1 MVEGDLLDLTVP
13 TLMLAMARERSTSVL
28 RLHHGEQGG
37 ALYFSEGAL
46 VHAVADGLTGDAAV
60 ARLLGWSDGRFQLV
74 RDADRQPRTVTRQI
88 EAFLQHGQGDA
99 VHTGVDAEPSGDE
112 RLLSELLTL
121 LSRLEQDRARIADR
135 HTEAGGVGV
144 LVALATVVNSVIA
157 FVTTRSSDPNVLPS
171 HVLPR
176 LAEKQPYTQLLG
188 EDNGRLSVAT
198 VADVLKNWS
207 DDESERKK
215 LVHDLSRAL
224 LDVLTWYGEAAGT
237 FFHESLEREEWRA
250 TFEVFVEGLWSAI
263 QHGTAHAH

>member
-13 TLMLAMARERSTSVL
+13 TLVQAMARERSTSVL
-28 RLHHGEQGG
+28 RLNHGEQHG
-37 ALYFSEGAL
+37 ALYFCEGAL
-46 VHAVADGLTGDAAV
+46 VHAVADGATGDEAV
-60 ARLLGWSDGRFQLV
+60 SALLGWTDGRFQLV

-88 EAFLQHGQGDA
+88 EAFLQDGHAAGSQGS
-99 VHTGVDAEPSGDE
+99 GDAEPSGDE

-121 LSRLEQDRARIADR
+121 LSRLEQDRARLAD
-135 HTEAGGVGV
+135 HHSKSGGVPV

-207 DDESERKK
+207 DDEAEREK
-215 LVHDLSRAL
+215 LLHDLSRAL

-237 FFHESLEREEWRA
+237 FFHESREREEWRA

-263 QHGTAHAH
+263 QHGKAHA